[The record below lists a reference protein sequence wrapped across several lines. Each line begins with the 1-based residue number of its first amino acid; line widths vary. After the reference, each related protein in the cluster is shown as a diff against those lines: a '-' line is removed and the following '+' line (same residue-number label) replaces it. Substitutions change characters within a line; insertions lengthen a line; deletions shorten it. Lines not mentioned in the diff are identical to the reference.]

1 MNDLVEMI
9 NGEARTTSNLIGEE
23 FGVAHK
29 ELLRKL
35 DNLAVEIS
43 PLRFGKMYVEGV
55 RDTRGR
61 SYKNYSIS
69 RDGYMFLVMNISTK
83 AANSKKLAFIDAF
96 NDMDAHISGSETFM
110 SKINSAINMLEGDKE
125 KASVCASGLSAWKKI
140 KKQRESEVKKLI
152 NQAQLIL
159 KLEPEL

>member
-1 MNDLVEMI
+1 MNNLVEMI
-9 NGEARTTSNLIGEE
+9 DGEARTTSNLIGKE
-23 FGVAHK
+23 FGIAHK
-29 ELLRKL
+29 ELLRKI
-35 DNLAVEIS
+35 DNFAVEIS
-43 PLRFGKMYVEGV
+43 PLRFGKMYIEGT
-55 RDTRGR
+55 RDARGR

-96 NDMDAHISGSETFM
+96 NEMERHIIKSPTFM
-110 SKINSAINMLEGDKE
+110 SKINEAIKMLEGDKE

-159 KLEPEL
+159 NLEA